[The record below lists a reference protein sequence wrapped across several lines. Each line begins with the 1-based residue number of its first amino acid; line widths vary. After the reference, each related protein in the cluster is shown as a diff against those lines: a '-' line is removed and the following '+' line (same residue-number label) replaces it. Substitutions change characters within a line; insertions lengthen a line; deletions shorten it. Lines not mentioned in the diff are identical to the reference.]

1 MGETGNEIEQ
11 DIEEPVGTN
20 LQSGNWTEQLS
31 SSFSNYSKFYLLS
44 ASSTAENQGTA
55 TASKLAQYKQLKY

>member
-20 LQSGNWTEQLS
+20 LQSGNWLQKGVTHLRFVDYDS
-31 SSFSNYSKFYLLS
+31 SSTLNKKNRI
-44 ASSTAENQGTA
+44 EKIRG
-55 TASKLAQYKQLKY
+55 K